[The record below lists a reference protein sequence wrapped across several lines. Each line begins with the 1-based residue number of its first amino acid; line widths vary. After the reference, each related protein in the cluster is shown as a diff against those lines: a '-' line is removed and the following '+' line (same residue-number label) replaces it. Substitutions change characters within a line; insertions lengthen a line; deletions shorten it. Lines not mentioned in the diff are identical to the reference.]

1 MRSRKNRNL
10 SLTTKVYILEK
21 NLFIIFFPHSHP
33 LTGRTWCGGLPTSCW
48 PWWSPPSSS
57 CPRPRPRPS
66 WSPQGHHE
74 VGRSPHQ
81 VHPVRDWLCWEKLI
95 KRFFSKIYT
104 LLVRERFRLNLC
116 FSLTQKRNLSLT
128 TKVYIL
134 EKNLFINFFPHSHPL
149 TGRTWCGG
157 LPTSWWPWWSPP
169 PTTPTQAFL
178 KSSRPSWSGEIATP
192 SASS

>member
-1 MRSRKNRNL
+1 MYTLVVRERFRLNLCFSLTQKRNL

-21 NLFIIFFPHSHP
+21 NLFINFFPHSHP

-81 VHPVRDWLCWEKLI
+81 VHSVRDWLCWEKLI
-95 KRFFSKIYT
+95 KRFFSKMYT
-104 LLVRERFRLNLC
+104 LVVRERLWLNLWC
-116 FSLTQKRNLSLT
+116 SLIGSWVGVLCKLKKEDF
-128 TKVYIL
+128 TKAIMKWGDRHTKCVQL
-134 EKNLFINFFPHSHPL
+134 E
-149 TGRTWCGG
+149 GDYVE
-157 LPTSWWPWWSPP
+157 
-169 PTTPTQAFL
+169 
-178 KSSRPSWSGEIATP
+178 KSY
-192 SASS
+192 